1 MNQKTRVVLVDDH
14 AVVREG
20 LAILLGRCSD
30 LEVVGEAGSAA
41 EALEVVER
49 TRPAVVVMD
58 IRMPGGSGIEATR
71 EIASRWPATRVLV
84 LTSYAD
90 DEAVLAAIAAG
101 ARGYVLK
108 QVGSQGLLDAIRQV
122 AAGGSLLDPSVT
134 GRVLEEVRRTAA
146 SRDPELALLSD
157 QERRIVRLIAA
168 GKTNR
173 EIAQAVFLS
182 EKTVRNYVSAI
193 LTKLGLANRAE
204 AAAFA
209 ARKGIALEEAGG
221 EGGGDTHPL
230 TLGHLT
236 PVFARKK

>member
-1 MNQKTRVVLVDDH
+1 MSGKTKVVLVDDH

-20 LAILLGRCSD
+20 LAVLLGRCDD

-49 TRPAVVVMD
+49 TRPDVVVMD
-58 IRMPGGSGIEATR
+58 IRMPGGSGIDATR
-71 EIASRWPATRVLV
+71 TIVTRWPAIRVLV
-84 LTSYAD
+84 LTSYAE

-134 GRVLEEVRRTAA
+134 GRVLEEVRRSAT
-146 SRDPELALLSD
+146 SRDPELALLSEH
-157 QERRIVRLIAA
+157 ERRIVGLIAA

-173 EIAQAVFLS
+173 EIAQAVYLS

-193 LTKLGLANRAE
+193 LTKLNLANRAE

-209 ARKGIALEEAGG
+209 ARKGIRPEESDGG
-221 EGGGDTHPL
+221 
-230 TLGHLT
+230 
-236 PVFARKK
+236 R

>member
-1 MNQKTRVVLVDDH
+1 MNPKTRVVLVDDH

-20 LAILLGRCSD
+20 LAILLERCSD

-41 EALEVVER
+41 QALEVVER
-49 TRPAVVVMD
+49 TRPDVVVMD

-71 EIASRWPATRVLV
+71 EIVSRWPSTRVLV
-84 LTSYAD
+84 LTSYAE

-122 AAGGSLLDPSVT
+122 AAGGSLLDPGVT
-134 GRVLEEVRRTAA
+134 GRVLEEVRRSAT
-146 SRDPELALLSD
+146 SRDPELALLSE
-157 QERRIVRLIAA
+157 QERKIVGLIAA

-193 LTKLGLANRAE
+193 LTKLNLANRAE

-209 ARKGIALEEAGG
+209 ARKGIRAEEAGS
-221 EGGGDTHPL
+221 
-230 TLGHLT
+230 
-236 PVFARKK
+236 